1 MSNANVSASRSTVLA
16 VWLRPLVEYLE
27 RCGYSSREVFARTG
41 VDVEQVFVPGTRLL
55 LRDAAPLWR
64 HAAEV
69 TGKPFIGLEIAGDAP
84 PLQADTTAIA
94 MMASRNY
101 YEALQ
106 RFSRLS
112 HIICDAVEIDL
123 VRDRNELRLDF
134 IVHPEDRDCMP
145 REAMDPSLLI
155 PLGLLGKGMIE
166 PSGIRQLRFECE
178 HPGAAI
184 AEHIAGIFPIPTRF
198 DCDNY
203 GISICWDSSLRQNP
217 YWNPALAQLCEELVL
232 KDLAALDDSNLIV
245 RTRKIL
251 LDQLAGG
258 TPQLGKVAALLN
270 ITERQMQRKL
280 KAVGTSFGELL
291 DQVRL
296 DLALRYLQDPRMTMV
311 DISLS
316 LGFHDQSNFV
326 KAFKRWQGETPG
338 HYRSRTTS

>member
-1 MSNANVSASRSTVLA
+1 MSIDKIPVSRSSVLA
-16 VWLRPLVEYLE
+16 VWLRPLVDYLE
-27 RCGYSSREVFARTG
+27 RNGFNSREVFARTG
-41 VDVEQVFVPGTRLL
+41 IDVEQVFVPGARLPL
-55 LRDAAPLWR
+55 SEAAPLWR

-69 TGKPFIGLEIAGDAP
+69 TGKQFIGLEIASDAP

-94 MMASRNY
+94 MMASRNL

-112 HIICDAVEIDL
+112 HIICDAVEVEL
-123 VRDRNELRLDF
+123 SRDGDELRLDF
-134 IVHPEDRDCMP
+134 IVQPRDRDIMP
-145 REAMDPSLLI
+145 REAMDPALLI
-155 PLGLLGKGMIE
+155 PLGLLDKGMIDVD
-166 PSGIRQLRFECE
+166 GITQLRFDCE

-184 AEHIAGIFPIPTRF
+184 VEHIAGIFPIPTRF
-198 DCDNY
+198 GCEYY
-203 GISICWDSSLRQNP
+203 GMSIDWDHAMKQNP

-232 KDLAALDDSNLIV
+232 KDLEVLDDNNLIA

-258 TPQLGKVAALLN
+258 TPQLGKVASLFN
-270 ITERQMQRKL
+270 ITERQLQRKL
-280 KAVGTSFGELL
+280 KAQGISFGELL

-296 DLALRYLQDPRMTMV
+296 DLALRYLQDSRMTMV

-338 HYRSRTTS
+338 QYRNRKSG